1 MGNDEDS
8 IPFVLA
14 SASPRRRMLLDMIG
28 LKFTVVPPS
37 FEEDSVVCD
46 DPPERVLRLAREKAL
61 KVKKQVTTGV
71 ILGADTL
78 VVQDGRILEKP
89 FSRDDAAN
97 MLSSLSNNWH
107 EVYTGLHLV
116 DAGNGSDTSSYEMTR
131 VRFRKMDN
139 REINVYLKTGEPMD
153 KAGSYGIQGFGGI
166 FIKRIEG
173 CYFNVVGLP
182 LTRLMMLL
190 DELGYFYDFEYLRRK

>member
-1 MGNDEDS
+1 MGNSEDH

-28 LKFTVVPPS
+28 LRHTVVPPS
-37 FEEDSVVCD
+37 FEEDSVDCD

-89 FSRDDAAN
+89 FSRNDAVN

-116 DAGNGSDTSSYEMTR
+116 DVGNDRDTSSYEMTR
-131 VRFRKMDN
+131 VRFRKMDSK
-139 REINVYLKTGEPMD
+139 EINVYLKTGEPMD
-153 KAGSYGIQGFGGI
+153 KAGSYGIQGFGGV

-190 DELGYFYDFEYLRRK
+190 DELGYFYDFENLRRK